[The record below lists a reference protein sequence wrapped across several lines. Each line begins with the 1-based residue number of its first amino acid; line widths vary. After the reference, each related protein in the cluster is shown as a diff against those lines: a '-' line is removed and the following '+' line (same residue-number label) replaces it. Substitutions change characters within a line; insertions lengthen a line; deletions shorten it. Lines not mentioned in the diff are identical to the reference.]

1 MTMTYGA
8 CGSDATGAL
17 LPFGFVR
24 MPTSRAAPGVR
35 RGRPRAAEARRGV
48 KQKAWF
54 CGRPGDVIDGIKW
67 SRRNT
72 RGCRTSLPAVLRCS
86 TIARRAHRRGAGV
99 TLPHGEPRNTP
110 FLKNTRNG
118 VVPLALP
125 SNDFHGPFVRS
136 VPPCAGCASR
146 HPAALG
152 GFYETPF
159 LA

>member
-54 CGRPGDVIDGIKW
+54 CGRPADVIDGIK
-67 SRRNT
+67 SVAAKYPGLENHT
-72 RGCRTSLPAVLRCS
+72 TG
-86 TIARRAHRRGAGV
+86 
-99 TLPHGEPRNTP
+99 PR
-110 FLKNTRNG
+110 
-118 VVPLALP
+118 
-125 SNDFHGPFVRS
+125 
-136 VPPCAGCASR
+136 
-146 HPAALG
+146 
-152 GFYETPF
+152 
-159 LA
+159 